1 MSTEQPMIEREGFA
15 PFAGH
20 RTWYRVVGP
29 LDGGQPPLLILHGGP
44 GATHDYVDRFRLLA
58 GPDRAVIHYDQ
69 LGCGNSS
76 HLPAQDPSFW
86 TVDLFLAELDHLLDH
101 LGIAGRYDL
110 LGQSWGGM
118 LGAEHAIRQPAGLRA
133 LVIADS
139 PASMITWVAEA
150 NRLRAELPA
159 SVQQALTAHEAA
171 GTTDHPD
178 YLAAVDVFYE
188 RHLCR
193 VKPQPEEVVRSF
205 TKLAANPQVYHAMNG
220 PSEFHVIGSLKNW
233 DITAQLNRI
242 IVPTLVLSG
251 RFDEATPIVIRPF
264 IEHIK
269 GARWVEFPQ
278 SSHMPH
284 VEETESCMAV
294 VDEFLRAAG

>member
-1 MSTEQPMIEREGFA
+1 MIEREGFA

-76 HLPAQDPSFW
+76 HLPTQDASFW
-86 TVDLFLAELDHLLDH
+86 TVDLFLAELDNLLDH

-133 LVIADS
+133 LIIADS

-150 NRLRAELPA
+150 NRLRSDLPA

-242 IVPTLVLSG
+242 IVPTLVISG

-269 GARWVEFPQ
+269 GAKWVEFPQ

>member
-1 MSTEQPMIEREGFA
+1 MIEREGFA